1 MTESVLPGPRSI
13 LATESAR
20 TPVARLGVAVVR
32 DLVGAIVTGEVAP
45 GDSLPPEGVLS
56 QHFGVSRTVIR
67 ESVKRVEEKGLLV
80 VTQGRGTSVNA
91 PSAWNVLD
99 PVVLSALVEHDDSLG
114 VLDELAIVRGSLE
127 GSMAAAAARS
137 RTPDRALALQSAL
150 DRMTETI
157 DDYDTFSKADVDFHF
172 TVMDQ
177 SENRLATNI
186 TRILFLRASESSRF
200 VGNPTPEAVRLTLD
214 EHRAVHEAIERGDP
228 EAAERA
234 MRAHISE
241 AWARRRPRR
250 EAR

>member
-45 GDSLPPEGVLS
+45 GESLPPEGVLS

-80 VTQGRGTSVNA
+80 VTQGRGTNVNP
-91 PSAWNVLD
+91 PSSWNVLD

-127 GSMAAAAARS
+127 GSMAAAAALS
-137 RTPDRALALQSAL
+137 RTPDRVLALQSAL

-200 VGNPTPEAVRLTLD
+200 VGNPTNEAVRLTLE

-228 EAAERA
+228 EGAERA
-234 MRAHISE
+234 MRIHISE

-250 EAR
+250 EA

>member
-1 MTESVLPGPRSI
+1 MTESALPGPRSI

-67 ESVKRVEEKGLLV
+67 ESVKRVEEKGLLA
-80 VTQGRGTSVNA
+80 VTQGRGTSVND
-91 PSAWNVLD
+91 PSSWNVLD

-127 GSMAAAAARS
+127 GSMAAAAARG
-137 RTPDRALALQSAL
+137 RTPERALALQSAM

-200 VGNPTPEAVRLTLD
+200 VGNPTTEAVRLTLD

-228 EAAERA
+228 DAAERA
-234 MRAHISE
+234 MRTHISE

-250 EAR
+250 EAP